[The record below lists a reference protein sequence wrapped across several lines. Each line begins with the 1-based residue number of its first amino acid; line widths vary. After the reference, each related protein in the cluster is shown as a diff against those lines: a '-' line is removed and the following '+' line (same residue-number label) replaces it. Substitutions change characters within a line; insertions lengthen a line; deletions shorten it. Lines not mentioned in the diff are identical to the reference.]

1 MGGTVI
7 RTALRSALNQVQYVA
22 PVRPRQA
29 RDLVA
34 AVYKQVE
41 REFGMLAPPIA
52 LHSPTP
58 TVLAASWV
66 MLRESLLARGE
77 LDRATKE
84 VVAAGVSVGNGCP
97 YCVEV
102 HSATFGGLVH
112 GPAAAALSTSRVEDL
127 ADDSTRALALWARDS
142 AFPGAEPPSPTAE
155 TIGVAITF
163 HYLNRMV
170 NIFLGD
176 SPLPPNVPAGARGPA
191 SRFLGRFMRSS
202 ATVEHRPG
210 TSVDLLPPAP
220 VGDDLWWAAANPTLA
235 DGFARAYA
243 AIDEAGAR
251 AVPADVRG
259 LVMDQLA
266 EWDGRPKGVSRAWAG
281 AAVSA
286 LPQRERPIGMLALL
300 TAMAAYQIDPSVVD
314 DAQLADS
321 ALIDLTSWA
330 SLAAARRVA
339 AVADR
344 GKTPGHIG

>member
-7 RTALRSALNQVQYVA
+7 RAALRSALNQVLYVD

-29 RDLVA
+29 RDVVA
-34 AVYKQVE
+34 TVYQRVE

-52 LHSPTP
+52 LHSPSP

-97 YCVEV
+97 YCVQV

-112 GPAAAALSTSRVEDL
+112 GPAAAALSTSRVEDI

-142 AFPGAEPPSPTAE
+142 AFAHARPPSPTAE
-155 TIGVAITF
+155 TVGVAVTF

-170 NIFLGD
+170 SVFLGD

-191 SRFLGRFMRSS
+191 TRFLGRFMRSS
-202 ATVEHRPG
+202 ATAEHRPG
-210 TSVDLLPPAP
+210 DSLDLLPPAP
-220 VGDDLWWAAANPTLA
+220 VGQDLWWAADSPTIA
-235 DGFARAYA
+235 DAFARAYA
-243 AIDEAGAR
+243 VIDEAGDR
-251 AVPADVRG
+251 AVPADVRA
-259 LVMDQLA
+259 LVIAQLA
-266 EWDGRPKGVSRAWAG
+266 QWDGRPRGVSRAWAG
-281 AAVSA
+281 EAVSV
-286 LPQRERPIGMLALL
+286 LSPRDRPIGMLALL

-314 DAQLADS
+314 DAGLS
-321 ALIDLTSWA
+321 HSTLIELTSWS
-330 SLAAARRVA
+330 SLTAARRVA
-339 AVADR
+339 AVAQQ
-344 GKTPGHIG
+344 GKTPGHSG